1 MSHAVITEFVNRLIS
16 PYRFALITDALGE
29 IWSGCKKRIHLLLI
43 LRPEDSYEAG
53 LLDEGFVPRGRGS
66 LIVRSRRRILLLIG
80 FFSQIIYLVGPTVRG
95 TKLFDWTVDTSTPR
109 TEESSGKGRKS

>member
-1 MSHAVITEFVNRLIS
+1 MFG
-16 PYRFALITDALGE
+16 AL
-29 IWSGCKKRIHLLLI
+29 WSGCKKRIHLLLI